1 MKTLNASI
9 LLCGVLL
16 WGLAQGADAP
26 LPKRD
31 LTVELRQIEAGREG
45 GSSYSAGS
53 ADNKLWEPQELQVR
67 NGEKALLRMN
77 DAIPM
82 QWTQS
87 ASGQN
92 PASAAA
98 GGAEA
103 SGAGNTTN
111 VNVNPAASVTN
122 ALAWF
127 DAGQSISVQPKWPG
141 GDKPAVVEIEV
152 QRASVEPRM
161 GADLPKQSRNS
172 VSTTIT
178 VPLAEWVT
186 IAATGR
192 APRAGSYSSES
203 GLQVRRLL
211 QLRVMAP

>member
-1 MKTLNASI
+1 MKTLGSTVMLLI
-9 LLCGVLL
+9 SLLCG
-16 WGLAQGADAP
+16 AAHGADTA

-31 LTVELRQIEAGREG
+31 LTVELRQIEEGREG

-67 NGEKALLRMN
+67 NGEKAQLRMN

-92 PASAAA
+92 PASTAS
-98 GGAEA
+98 GGAA
-103 SGAGNTTN
+103 PSGNTTN
-111 VNVNPAASVTN
+111 VNVNSASSVSN
-122 ALAWF
+122 ALVWF
-127 DAGQSISVQPKWPG
+127 DAGQSMSVQAKWPG

-152 QRASVEPRM
+152 QRAAVDPRM
-161 GADLPKQSRNS
+161 GADLPKQSRNM
-172 VSTTIT
+172 VSTTVT
-178 VPLAEWVT
+178 APLDNWVT

-192 APRAGSYSSES
+192 APRAGSYSSEV
-203 GLQVRRLL
+203 QVRRLL
-211 QLRVMAP
+211 QIRVTAP

>member
-1 MKTLNASI
+1 MKTLGSTVLLYI
-9 LLCGVLL
+9 SLLCG
-16 WGLAQGADAP
+16 AAHGADTA

-31 LTVELRQIEAGREG
+31 LTVELRQIEEGREG

-67 NGEKALLRMN
+67 NGEKAQLRMN

-92 PASAAA
+92 PASTAT
-98 GGAEA
+98 GGAA
-103 SGAGNTTN
+103 PSGNTTN
-111 VNVNPAASVTN
+111 VNVNSASSVSN
-122 ALAWF
+122 ALVWF
-127 DAGQSISVQPKWPG
+127 DAGQSMSVQAKWPG
-141 GDKPAVVEIEV
+141 GDRPAVVEIEV
-152 QRASVEPRM
+152 QRAAVDPRM
-161 GADLPKQSRNS
+161 GADLPKQSRNM
-172 VSTTIT
+172 VSTTVT
-178 VPLAEWVT
+178 APLDNWVT

-192 APRAGSYSSES
+192 APRVGSYSSES

-211 QLRVMAP
+211 QIRVTAP

>member
-1 MKTLNASI
+1 MKTLGSTVMLLI
-9 LLCGVLL
+9 SLLCG
-16 WGLAQGADAP
+16 AAHGADTA

-31 LTVELRQIEAGREG
+31 LTVELRQIEEGREG

-67 NGEKALLRMN
+67 NGEKAQLRMN

-92 PASAAA
+92 PASTAT
-98 GGAEA
+98 GGAA
-103 SGAGNTTN
+103 PSGNTTN
-111 VNVNPAASVTN
+111 VNVNSASSVSN
-122 ALAWF
+122 ALVWF
-127 DAGQSISVQPKWPG
+127 DAGQSMSVQAKWPG
-141 GDKPAVVEIEV
+141 GDRPAVVEIEV
-152 QRASVEPRM
+152 QRAAVDPRM
-161 GADLPKQSRNS
+161 GADLPKQSRNM
-172 VSTTIT
+172 VSTTVT
-178 VPLAEWVT
+178 APLDNWVT

-192 APRAGSYSSES
+192 APRVGSYSSES

-211 QLRVMAP
+211 QIRVTAP